1 MSAGQLSTTAPL
13 SSGGQVPSLPVEF
26 TPRLR
31 LVVARLTRM
40 LRQLADPEAG
50 MTQGLISA
58 LATVARHGTIT
69 LGALAEQERVQP
81 PSMTKIVA
89 RLEERGMLIRQVDER
104 DRRVT
109 QVHTTADGDAF
120 LERMR
125 TRRTEFLSA
134 RLAALSVEER
144 EALERALPALERLAG
159 LS

>member
-1 MSAGQLSTTAPL
+1 MPF
-13 SSGGQVPSLPVEF
+13 EF

-31 LVVARLTRM
+31 LAVARLTRM

-50 MTQGLISA
+50 MSQGLISA
-58 LATVARHGTIT
+58 LATVSRHGTIT

-89 RLEERGMLIRQVDER
+89 RLEERGMLVRQVDGR
-104 DRRVT
+104 DRRVI
-109 QVHTTADGDAF
+109 QVQTTTDGNAF

-125 TRRTEFLSA
+125 TRRNEFLAA
-134 RLAALSVEER
+134 RLAELSADER
-144 EALERALPALERLAG
+144 EALERALPAMERLAG